1 MLIND
6 ALRGIE
12 ISREL
17 KTLLQ
22 KDGQMGTVH
31 SVFHSSVNLLINGQL
46 ITLLTESRPLY
57 PYSLRIEG
65 ETLPPAKPDEAV
77 EFSAGQISFPESG
90 WKVLTAQARETDLT
104 LASLPLAGLSS
115 PDESRLSELRDIILR
130 HGKTDGF
137 APLLCLLEEAND
149 PVVPSNLYVDFAA
162 HRIPALF
169 QSIRSLDVEKAA
181 EAAYS
186 IAGCGI
192 GLTPSADDFLCGL
205 MTSLQMEALVRHE
218 TGRVTSLTAAMAE
231 KAASRTN
238 LVSGTFLR
246 EAGCGLVSQDVRELM
261 KALYSSVLSQG
272 VTTSAMNVIAFG
284 ETSGTDILTGI
295 YFGQKNYPN

>member
-6 ALRGIE
+6 TMRGIE
-12 ISREL
+12 ISQEL
-17 KTLLQ
+17 KALLS
-22 KDGQMGTVH
+22 KGQQTGLVH
-31 SVFHSSVNLLINGQL
+31 SVFHSSVNLLTDGQL

-57 PYSLRIEG
+57 PYSIRLSG
-65 ETLPPAKPDEAV
+65 ETLPAV
-77 EFSAGQISFPESG
+77 QPQDTVIFTDSRILFPKCGWQISLENIR
-90 WKVLTAQARETDLT
+90 VTDLT
-104 LASLPLAGLSS
+104 LTSLSLAGLGS
-115 PDESRLSELRDIILR
+115 PGGKRLAELRDIILH

-137 APLLCLLEEAND
+137 APLLCLLEKPDEAAI
-149 PVVPSNLYVDFAA
+149 PSNLYVDFAA
-162 HRIPALF
+162 QRIPALF
-169 QSIRSLDVEKAA
+169 AAVRALDAEKAA
-181 EAAYS
+181 EAAFS

-205 MTSLQMEALVRHE
+205 MTSLQMEAAIKGELPKI
-218 TGRVTSLTAAMAE
+218 TSLTEAMAE

-238 LVSGTFLR
+238 LISGTFLR
-246 EAGCGLVSQDVRELM
+246 EAGRGLVSQDIRLLM